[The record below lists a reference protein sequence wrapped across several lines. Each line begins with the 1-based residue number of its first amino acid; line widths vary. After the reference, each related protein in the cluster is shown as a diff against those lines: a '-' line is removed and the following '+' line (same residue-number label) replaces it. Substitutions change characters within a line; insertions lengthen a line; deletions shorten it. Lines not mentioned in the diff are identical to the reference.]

1 MVSHEDVLVADHI
14 DDLKSPLGSACGG
27 EGRSK
32 LATEAASSPSS
43 SSGSETAFAVAAE
56 AAVAVTV
63 TETSL
68 DEAASV
74 AAAALDP
81 SPPLPAAAAHRNL
94 PSGEPIAAPVVG
106 LSNSRDSA
114 DTKIPP
120 VDRKPRTSFSGV
132 EAPNTQISSASVA
145 PTGPPA
151 MGKQQDA
158 AVAQLAAL
166 KGQLADG
173 AKREARLT
181 RSLEACQRELAAAT
195 SSLATKDGDEA
206 STSKK
211 LADAKQKLAA
221 AGRKESKLD
230 AELKEAA
237 KQLEALKLEAQS
249 EREAAEGAKKKT
261 AEAKAKLAEASAREE
276 QSKKATEALKA
287 QLDVSQKA
295 GARDKDAASEVGAF
309 RRERGRPYHSLMSHI
324 AS

>member
-43 SSGSETAFAVAAE
+43 SSGSESAFAVAAE
-56 AAVAVTV
+56 AAVAVAV

-81 SPPLPAAAAHRNL
+81 SPPLPAAAAHRTL

-106 LSNSRDSA
+106 LSNSCDSA

-132 EAPNTQISSASVA
+132 EAPTQISSASVA
-145 PTGPPA
+145 PTGAPA

-276 QSKKATEALKA
+276 QSKKALEALKA